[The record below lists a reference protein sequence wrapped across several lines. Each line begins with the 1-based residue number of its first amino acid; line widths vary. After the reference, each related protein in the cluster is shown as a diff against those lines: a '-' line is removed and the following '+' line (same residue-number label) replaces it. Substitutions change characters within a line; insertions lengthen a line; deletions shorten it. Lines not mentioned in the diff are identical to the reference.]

1 MLSPWI
7 ALFAIALLVAA
18 GAALGAVWRV
28 RRGRLV
34 AASSRPRVDAAALG
48 IELGKHATLL
58 QFSTRTCAH
67 CGPARANLS
76 RLAATQPGVEY
87 REVDLTDDLATAERY
102 DVRSTPT
109 LFVLDASGRLLRRS
123 SGPPR
128 LDELAKLLVDLNDE
142 VIDLAAKERLSH
154 AI

>member
-1 MLSPWI
+1 MSSSL
-7 ALFAIALLVAA
+7 ALIIVVALLIFS
-18 GAALGAVWRV
+18 AALGAAWRAQ
-28 RRGRLV
+28 RGRLI
-34 AASSRPRVDAAALG
+34 AADKKPRVDTAALG
-48 IELGKHATLL
+48 ISLGKHATLL

-67 CGPARANLS
+67 CGPSRANLT
-76 RLAATQPGVEY
+76 RLAATLPGVEF
-87 REVDLTDDLATAERY
+87 REVDLNDDLATAERY

-109 LFVLDASGRLLRRS
+109 LFVLDANGRLLRRS

-128 LDELAKLLVDLNDE
+128 LDELSKLLVDLNDE